1 MKNREIWYENLSKGQ
16 QYWVRNITP
25 EILTDSIIIDF
36 EGPIEGQPEL
46 AGVYYDNK
54 FTTHFLSPVYESCID
69 RYENSDV
76 TTFEDFCIWIDFMI
90 EEGYKIL
97 AFSTHEGEV
106 LLPHMSNQNISFW
119 YRDAHKYFKR
129 HPRIWIGIK
138 RPSPFTLSSVLE
150 RLGIKERQYG
160 ERRASQYLKYARSQ
174 LEEGRSFEN
183 LTKAAKKK
191 LTSVVHYNEDDVCCL
206 REAILASFKI

>member
-1 MKNREIWYENLSKGQ
+1 MDNRGSWYENLSKGQ

-25 EILTDSIIIDF
+25 EILADSIIIDF

-46 AGVYYDNK
+46 AGVYYDNE

-69 RYENSDV
+69 RYENSEV

-119 YRDAHKYFKR
+119 YRDAHKYFKFHSKMWR
-129 HPRIWIGIK
+129 GVRRPR
-138 RPSPFTLSSVLE
+138 PFTLSSVLD
-150 RLGIKERQYG
+150 RLGIEERQYG
-160 ERRASQYLKYARSQ
+160 NQQASQRIRYVKEQ
-174 LEEGRSFEN
+174 LMRRGDYN
-183 LTKAAKKK
+183 DLTPTAKAKLTK
-191 LTSVVHYNEDDVCCL
+191 VIRYNEDDVCCL
-206 REAILASFKI
+206 RGAILASFEI

>member
-25 EILTDSIIIDF
+25 EILADSIIIDF

-54 FTTHFLSPVYESCID
+54 FTTHFLSPVYESCIN
-69 RYENSDV
+69 RYENSEV
-76 TTFEDFCIWIDFMI
+76 TSFENFCIWIDFMI

-97 AFSTHEGEV
+97 AFSTHEGEI
-106 LLPHMSNQNISFW
+106 LLPHMSNKNISFW
-119 YRDAHKYFKR
+119 YRDAHKYFKK
-129 HPRIWIGIK
+129 HPRMWRGIRMP
-138 RPSPFTLSSVLE
+138 RPFKLSSVLE
-150 RLGIKERQYG
+150 RLGIEERQYG
-160 ERRASQYLKYARSQ
+160 DRKASQYLKYAKSQ

-191 LTSVVHYNEDDVCCL
+191 LTSVVNYNEDDVCCL
-206 REAILASFKI
+206 REAILASFEI